1 MEDCLRFT
9 VFASLAAAAAISAS
23 PALAQTSEIDGWD
36 LNDDGQ
42 SCAISKLGEDGL
54 SLTMINNGK
63 PQADGMGFIQMSLN
77 GTIEK
82 NQPVT
87 LGVSIDGGEFVDR
100 PATSMVLSGGET
112 GFMLY
117 TIPLST
123 FTGNPKGVMRF
134 RWNGKIIHSFSLD
147 GMSRASAALME
158 CGKKY

>member
-1 MEDCLRFT
+1 MALL
-9 VFASLAAAAAISAS
+9 FAV
-23 PALAQTSEIDGWD
+23 PALAQNSDIDGWN

-42 SCAISKLGEDGL
+42 SCAISKMGEDGR

-63 PQADGMGFIQMSLN
+63 PISDGMGFIQLDLN
-77 GTIEK
+77 GMIEK
-82 NQPVT
+82 NQSVT
-87 LGVSIDGGEFVDR
+87 LGVSINDGEFVDR
-100 PATSMVLSGGET
+100 QATSMVLSGGET

-117 TIPLST
+117 TVPLST
-123 FTGNPKGVMRF
+123 FTGNPKGTVRF

>member
-1 MEDCLRFT
+1 MRSAITAL
-9 VFASLAAAAAISAS
+9 LAASAAVIAT
-23 PALAQTSEIDGWD
+23 PALAQDSDIDGWN

-42 SCAISKLGEDGL
+42 SCAISKLGEDSR

-63 PQADGMGFIQMSLN
+63 PQADGMGFIHLDLN
-77 GTIEK
+77 GAIEK
-82 NQPVT
+82 GQPVT
-87 LGVSIDGGEFVDR
+87 LGVSINGGEFVDR

-117 TIPLST
+117 TVPLST
-123 FTGNPKGVMRF
+123 FVGNPKGTMRF
-134 RWNGKIIHSFSLD
+134 RWNGKIIHSFSMD